1 MVVPQY
7 ELSVNQDVATKY
19 ECGNASICQLDRAIV
34 RKEGGHE
41 SKQNER
47 PEASE
52 QIWHPG
58 GEIILRLT
66 GEERQS
72 DKDPKRQ
79 QQSFQ
84 DHS

>member
-1 MVVPQY
+1 LYGKKAAMNPNKM
-7 ELSVNQDVATKY
+7 SA
-19 ECGNASICQLDRAIV
+19 
-34 RKEGGHE
+34 
-41 SKQNER
+41 
-47 PEASE
+47 EASE

-79 QQSFQ
+79 QQSFRTTL
-84 DHS
+84 DW